1 MSTAIAAVVAGR
13 RREALDAADPPGAAQ
28 RDHQR
33 ALVAL
38 VLNAIW
44 GGAGLIVTTTVAPA
58 AFRVL
63 PTRSL
68 AGALVGQVLPVLF
81 IAGIVVGT
89 ATVVLT
95 TRRAQFVALRRLAG
109 AGTLLGCAVAQAV
122 IGPRIAALRERIG
135 PSIEA
140 LATTD
145 PLRMEFGRLHGF
157 SVLALGVGM
166 VFALVSLIATFAV
179 VRRAPARH

>member
-1 MSTAIAAVVAGR
+1 MTSGAAAAIAGR
-13 RREALDAADPPGAAQ
+13 RREALDAADPPGAVQ
-28 RDHQR
+28 RDRSR
-33 ALVAL
+33 ALAAL

-44 GGAGLIVTTTVAPA
+44 GGAGLIVVTTVAPA

-63 PTRSL
+63 PTRAL

-89 ATVVLT
+89 ISVVLT
-95 TRRAQFVALRRLAG
+95 TRRAPHAILRRIAG
-109 AGTLLGCAVAQAV
+109 AGTLLGCAVAQAL
-122 IGPRIAALRERIG
+122 IGPRIASLRERIG

-145 PLRMEFGRLHGF
+145 PMRIEFGRLHAF

-166 VFALVSLIATFAV
+166 AFALATIIATFVAV
-179 VRRAPARH
+179 RVAHARR